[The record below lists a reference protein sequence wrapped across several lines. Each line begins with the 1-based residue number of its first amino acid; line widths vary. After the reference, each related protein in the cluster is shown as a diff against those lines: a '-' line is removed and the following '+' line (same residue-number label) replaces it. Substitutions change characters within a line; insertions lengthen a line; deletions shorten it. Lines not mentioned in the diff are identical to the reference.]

1 MSHENPLPDYAG
13 LFDLT
18 GKSAIVTGAGGI
30 LGRHFSAALAAHGA
44 AVALV
49 DIDGDAVDALK
60 GELERKY
67 AAPMIAIRCDLAD
80 PDAVEDMIR
89 TAAEALGGVDIVH
102 NNAATKGDSL
112 EAMFAPAETY
122 APETWRQH
130 MAVNLDGAFHVMK
143 SAGALM
149 LEQDRG
155 GSIISTAS
163 VYGLLGA
170 DDRIYEGSNYMGMQI
185 NTPPSYAAAKAGLI
199 GLTRYFAARWGM
211 SGIRVNAIA
220 PGGVESGQN
229 DEFAKR
235 YGARVPMGRMARSDE
250 IVGAAVW
257 LASDAATYVTG
268 QVISV
273 DGGLTAW

>member
-1 MSHENPLPDYAG
+1 VQDAVSLPDYAG
-13 LFDLT
+13 LFDLS

-44 AVALV
+44 ALALV
-49 DIDGDAVDALK
+49 DIDGAGVETLAK
-60 GELERKY
+60 ELRDRH
-67 AAPMIAIRCDLAD
+67 ANTMIAIQCDLAD
-80 PDAVEDMIR
+80 PDAVETMTR
-89 TAAEALGGVDIVH
+89 TAAESLGGIDIVH

-112 EAMFAPAETY
+112 EAMFAPAESY

-155 GSIISTAS
+155 GSIVSTAS
-163 VYGLLGA
+163 IYGLLGA

-199 GLTRYFAARWGM
+199 GLTRYFAARWGPA
-211 SGIRVNAIA
+211 GIRVNAIA

-229 DEFAKR
+229 DVFTQR
-235 YGARVPMGRMARSDE
+235 YGARVPMGRMARSE
-250 IVGAAVW
+250 EVVGALVW
-257 LASDAATYVTG
+257 LASDAASYVTG

>member
-1 MSHENPLPDYAG
+1 ML
-13 LFDLT
+13 
-18 GKSAIVTGAGGI
+18 AI
-30 LGRHFSAALAAHGA
+30 
-44 AVALV
+44 
-49 DIDGDAVDALK
+49 
-60 GELERKY
+60 
-67 AAPMIAIRCDLAD
+67 PCDLAD
-80 PDAVEDMIR
+80 PTAVEGMIQ
-89 TAAEALGGVDIVH
+89 AAAKALGGIDIVH

-112 EAMFAPAETY
+112 EAMFAPAESY

-149 LEQDRG
+149 LNQGRG

-199 GLTRYFAARWGM
+199 GLTRYFAARWG
-211 SGIRVNAIA
+211 SDGIRVNAIA

-229 DEFAKR
+229 DVFAQR
-235 YGARVPMGRMARSDE
+235 YGARVPMGRMARADE
-250 IVGAAVW
+250 IVGAVVW
-257 LASDAATYVTG
+257 LASDAASYVTG

>member
-1 MSHENPLPDYAG
+1 MPDLDPLPDYTR
-13 LFDLT
+13 LFNLT
-18 GKSAIVTGAGGI
+18 GKTAIVTGAGGI
-30 LGRHFSAALAAHGA
+30 LGQHFAAALAAHGA
-44 AVALV
+44 ALALV
-49 DIDGDAVDALK
+49 DIDGDRIDAL
-60 GELERKY
+60 
-67 AAPMIAIRCDLAD
+67 AAKLQAKHPAKMLALPCDLAD
-80 PDAVEDMIR
+80 PTAIDDMIQ
-89 TAAEALGGVDIVH
+89 AATKALGGIDIVH

-112 EAMFAPAETY
+112 EAMFAPAESY

-143 SAGALM
+143 SSGALM
-149 LEQDRG
+149 LKQGRG

-163 VYGLLGA
+163 IYGLLGA

-199 GLTRYFAARWGM
+199 GLTRYFAARWG
-211 SGIRVNAIA
+211 SDGIRVNAIA

-229 DEFAKR
+229 NVFAQR
-235 YGARVPMGRMARSDE
+235 YSARVPMGRMARAEE
-250 IVGAAVW
+250 IVGAVVW
-257 LASDAATYVTG
+257 LASDAASYVTG

>member
-1 MSHENPLPDYAG
+1 MPDLDPLPDYTG

-18 GKSAIVTGAGGI
+18 GKTAIVTGAGGI

-44 AVALV
+44 ALALV
-49 DIDGDAVDALK
+49 DIDGDAIDAL
-60 GELERKY
+60 
-67 AAPMIAIRCDLAD
+67 AAKLQAKHPAKILAIPCDLAD
-80 PDAVEDMIR
+80 PTAVEDMIQ
-89 TAAEALGGVDIVH
+89 AAAKALGGIDIVH
-102 NNAATKGDSL
+102 NNAVTKGDSL
-112 EAMFAPAETY
+112 EAMFAPAESY

-143 SAGALM
+143 SAGSLM
-149 LEQDRG
+149 LDQGRG

-163 VYGLLGA
+163 IYGLLGA

-199 GLTRYFAARWGM
+199 GLTRYFAARWG
-211 SGIRVNAIA
+211 SDGIRVNAIA

-229 DEFAKR
+229 DVFSQC
-235 YGARVPMGRMARSDE
+235 YGARVPMGRMARADE
-250 IVGAAVW
+250 IVGAVVW
-257 LASDAATYVTG
+257 LASDAASYVTG

>member
-1 MSHENPLPDYAG
+1 MPDLDALPDYTG

-18 GKSAIVTGAGGI
+18 GKTAIVTGAGGI
-30 LGRHFSAALAAHGA
+30 LGKHFSAALAAHGA
-44 AVALV
+44 ALALV
-49 DIDGDAVDALK
+49 DIDGDAVDALAA
-60 GELERKY
+60 ELQAKHP
-67 AAPMIAIRCDLAD
+67 AQMLAIPCDLAD
-80 PDAVEDMIR
+80 PTAVEGMIQ
-89 TAAEALGGVDIVH
+89 AAAKALGGIDIVH

-112 EAMFAPAETY
+112 EAMFAPAESY

-149 LEQDRG
+149 LNQGRG

-199 GLTRYFAARWGM
+199 GLTRYFAARWG
-211 SGIRVNAIA
+211 SDGIRVNAIA

-229 DEFAKR
+229 DVFAQR
-235 YGARVPMGRMARSDE
+235 YGARVPMGRMARADE
-250 IVGAAVW
+250 IVGAVVW
-257 LASDAATYVTG
+257 LASDAASYVTG

>member
-1 MSHENPLPDYAG
+1 MPHPNPLPDYTG
-13 LFDLT
+13 LFDLS

-44 AVALV
+44 SVALV
-49 DIDGDAVDALK
+49 DIDGAAVEALAS
-60 GELERKY
+60 ELSGRHT
-67 AAPMIAIRCDLAD
+67 ASMVPIQCDLAD
-80 PDAVEDMIR
+80 PDAVEHMIQS
-89 TAAEALGGVDIVH
+89 ASSALGGIDIVH
-102 NNAATKGDSL
+102 NNAVTKGDSL
-112 EAMFAPAETY
+112 EAMFAPAESY

-149 LEQDRG
+149 LEQGRG

-163 VYGLLGA
+163 IYGLLGA
-170 DDRIYEGSNYMGMQI
+170 DDRIYEGSNYLGMQI

-199 GLTRYFAARWGM
+199 GLTRYFAARWGPA
-211 SGIRVNAIA
+211 GIRVNAIA

-229 DEFAKR
+229 AEFSKR
-235 YGARVPMGRMARSDE
+235 YGARVPLGRMARSNE
-250 IVGAAVW
+250 VVGAVVW
-257 LASDAATYVTG
+257 LASDAASYVTG

>member
-1 MSHENPLPDYAG
+1 MPETDPLPDYAR
-13 LFDLT
+13 LFDLS
-18 GKSAIVTGAGGI
+18 GKSAIVTGASGI

-49 DIDGDAVDALK
+49 DIDGTAVDALA
-60 GELERKY
+60 GELGRRHS
-67 AAPMIAIRCDLAD
+67 APMVAIQCDLSNPLAI
-80 PDAVEDMIR
+80 EEMIQS
-89 TAAEALGGVDIVH
+89 AAKALGGIDVVH

-112 EAMFAPAETY
+112 EAMFEPAESY

-149 LEQDRG
+149 LEQGRG

-163 VYGLLGA
+163 IYGILGA
-170 DDRIYEGSNYMGMQI
+170 DERIYEGSTYLGMQI

-199 GLTRYFAARWGM
+199 GLTRYFAARWGPA
-211 SGIRVNAIA
+211 GIRVNAIA

-229 DEFAKR
+229 DVFVKR
-235 YGARVPMGRMARSDE
+235 YGTRVPMGRMARSGE
-250 IVGAAVW
+250 IVGAVVW
-257 LASDAATYVTG
+257 LASDAASYVTG

>member
-1 MSHENPLPDYAG
+1 MPDTDPLPDYAG
-13 LFDLT
+13 LFDLS
-18 GKSAIVTGAGGI
+18 GKTAVVTGAAGI

-49 DIDGDAVDALK
+49 DIDGAAVEALATK
-60 GELERKY
+60 LGGQY
-67 AAPMIAIRCDLAD
+67 SAPMIAIKCDLAD
-80 PDAVEDMIR
+80 PDAIEKMIEF
-89 TAAEALGGVDIVH
+89 AAEALGGIDIVH

-112 EAMFAPAETY
+112 EAMFAPAESY

-130 MAVNLDGAFHVMK
+130 MSVNLDGAFHVMRC
-143 SAGALM
+143 AGALM
-149 LEQDRG
+149 LEQGRG

-163 VYGLLGA
+163 IYGLLGA

-199 GLTRYFAARWGM
+199 GLTRYFAARWGPA
-211 SGIRVNAIA
+211 GIRVNAIA

-229 DEFAKR
+229 DVFAKR
-235 YGARVPMGRMARSDE
+235 YGARVPLGRMARSDE
-250 IVGAAVW
+250 VVGAVVW
-257 LASDAATYVTG
+257 LASDAASYVTG
-268 QVISV
+268 QVISI

>member
-1 MSHENPLPDYAG
+1 MSDYDPLPDYAG
-13 LFDLT
+13 LFDLS

-49 DIDGDAVDALK
+49 DIDGAAVEALA
-60 GELERKY
+60 GELCARHE
-67 AAPMIAIRCDLAD
+67 APMLAIQCDLAT
-80 PDAVEDMIR
+80 PDAVETMIHS
-89 TAAEALGGVDIVH
+89 AARALGGIDIVH

-112 EAMFAPAETY
+112 EAMFAPAESY

-149 LEQDRG
+149 LEQGRG

-170 DDRIYEGSNYMGMQI
+170 DERIYEGSHYMGMQI

-199 GLTRYFAARWGM
+199 GLTRYFAARWG
-211 SGIRVNAIA
+211 SAGIRVNAIA

-229 DEFAKR
+229 AVFAER

-250 IVGAAVW
+250 VVGAVVW
-257 LASDAATYVTG
+257 LASDAASYVTG